1 MARALS
7 LDLRTRIADAVAAG
21 ETVRVVAAR
30 FQVSP
35 ATAVRL
41 GQKHRAGASLVPAK
55 RGGQRR
61 SAVTPAVAA
70 WLRARLA
77 EAPAVTLRALAAE
90 LTGRGTPVSHDTVW
104 RFLRR
109 SGLTVKKRR

>member
-1 MARALS
+1 MAKALS
-7 LDLRTRIADAVAAG
+7 LDLRTRIAEAVVGG

-41 GQKHRAGASLVPAK
+41 GQKRRTGASLAPA
-55 RGGQRR
+55 RSGGQRR
-61 SAVTPAVAA
+61 SHVTPAMAA
-70 WLRARLA
+70 WLRARLV
-77 EAPAVTLRALAAE
+77 ETPDLTVRALAAE
-90 LTGRGTPVSHDTVW
+90 LTARGTPVSHDSVW